1 MLLIQNSLFHKNY
14 KKNIFKE
21 WLFGLKLVFR
31 LLLQKNDFSK
41 KRLFLKF
48 LLFLEL
54 NILYLKVIQGLSKI
68 NHQFRIFCLFCY
80 TTSFYEVKMW

>member
-1 MLLIQNSLFHKNY
+1 MVIWSKIGFST
-14 KKNIFKE
+14 IIA
-21 WLFGLKLVFR
+21 
-31 LLLQKNDFSK
+31 KNDFSK

-54 NILYLKVIQGLSKI
+54 NILHLKVIQGLSKI
-68 NHQFRIFCLFCY
+68 NHQFQIFSLFCF